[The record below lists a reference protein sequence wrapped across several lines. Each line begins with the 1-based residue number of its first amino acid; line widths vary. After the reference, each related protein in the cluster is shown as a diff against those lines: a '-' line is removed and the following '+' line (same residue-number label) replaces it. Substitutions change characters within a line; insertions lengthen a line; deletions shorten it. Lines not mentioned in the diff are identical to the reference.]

1 MALLIAIPILGS
13 LAILQSSMI
22 SRFTL
27 LHGTADLV
35 MLTLIAWALQK
46 QVQTAWQ
53 WSIIG
58 GLAMNITSAI
68 PLGVPVIS
76 YAVTTGMALVLR
88 RRVWQVP
95 ILAMFLVTFTGT
107 LISQGITLLVLRLTG
122 SNINIIQALN
132 IVTLPSILM
141 NLLFAIPVYAL
152 VSELADWLYPE
163 EIEV

>member
-13 LAILQSSMI
+13 LAILQSSVI

-46 QVQTAWQ
+46 RVQTAWQ

-58 GLAMNITSAI
+58 GLAMNITSAV

-95 ILAMFLVTFTGT
+95 ILAMFVVTFIGT
-107 LISQGITLLVLRLTG
+107 LITQGITLFVLRLTG
-122 SNINIIQALN
+122 SNIDIMQALN
-132 IVTLPSILM
+132 IVTLPSILL

-152 VSELADWLYPE
+152 ISELANWLYPE

>member
-46 QVQTAWQ
+46 RVQTAWQ

-76 YAVTTGMALVLR
+76 YAVTTGIALVLR

>member
-13 LAILQSSMI
+13 LAILQSSVI

-35 MLTLIAWALQK
+35 MLTIIAWALQK
-46 QVQTAWQ
+46 RVQTAWQ

-58 GLAMNITSAI
+58 GLAMNITSAV

-95 ILAMFLVTFTGT
+95 ILAMFVVTFIGT
-107 LISQGITLLVLRLTG
+107 LITQGITLFVLRLTG
-122 SNINIIQALN
+122 SNIDIMQALN
-132 IVTLPSILM
+132 IVTLPSILL

-152 VSELADWLYPE
+152 VSELANWLYPE

>member
-13 LAILQSSMI
+13 LAILQSSVI

-46 QVQTAWQ
+46 RVQTAWQ

-58 GLAMNITSAI
+58 GLAMNITSAV

-95 ILAMFLVTFTGT
+95 ILAMFVVTFIGT
-107 LISQGITLLVLRLTG
+107 LITQGITLFVLRLTG
-122 SNINIIQALN
+122 SNIDIMQALN
-132 IVTLPSILM
+132 IVTLPSILL

-152 VSELADWLYPE
+152 VSELANWLYPE

>member
-46 QVQTAWQ
+46 RVQTAWQ

>member
-13 LAILQSSMI
+13 LAILQSSVI

-35 MLTLIAWALQK
+35 MLTIIAWALQK
-46 QVQTAWQ
+46 RVQTAWQ

-58 GLAMNITSAI
+58 GLAMNITSAV

-95 ILAMFLVTFTGT
+95 ILAMFVVTFIGT
-107 LISQGITLLVLRLTG
+107 LITQGITLFVLRLTG
-122 SNINIIQALN
+122 SNIDIIQALN
-132 IVTLPSILM
+132 IVTLPSILL
-141 NLLFAIPVYAL
+141 NLLFAIPIYAL
-152 VSELADWLYPE
+152 VSELANWLYPE

>member
-46 QVQTAWQ
+46 RVQTAWQ

-122 SNINIIQALN
+122 SNINIMQALN

>member
-13 LAILQSSMI
+13 LAILQSSVI

-35 MLTLIAWALQK
+35 MLTIIAWALQK
-46 QVQTAWQ
+46 RVQTAWQ

-58 GLAMNITSAI
+58 GLAMNITSAV

-95 ILAMFLVTFTGT
+95 ILAMFVVTFIGT
-107 LISQGITLLVLRLTG
+107 LITQGITLFVLRLTG
-122 SNINIIQALN
+122 SNIDIMQALN
-132 IVTLPSILM
+132 IVTLPSILL
-141 NLLFAIPVYAL
+141 NLLFAIPIYAL
-152 VSELADWLYPE
+152 VSELANWLYPE

>member
-46 QVQTAWQ
+46 RVQTAWQ

-76 YAVTTGMALVLR
+76 YAITTGMALVLR

-95 ILAMFLVTFTGT
+95 ILAMFLVSFIGT

-122 SNINIIQALN
+122 SNINIMQALN